1 MIIYFADR
9 KMHILGRASTNLPK
23 GVRITDDLKQKEVEV
38 GVKVFECDLSY
49 TSGNQ
54 KTIKEWAKAGNYI
67 LRKNGEETE
76 FYTAHRFRNDSKDR
90 NHQYLCRRCRT
101 GSVE

>member
-9 KMHILGRASTNLPK
+9 KMNILGRASTNLPK
-23 GVRITDDLKQKEVEV
+23 GIRITDDLKTEEVEV

-54 KTIKEWAKAGNYI
+54 KTIKNG
-67 LRKNGEETE
+67 RKPGIIFFARMEKKQN
-76 FYTAHRFRNDSKDR
+76 FIRSSIQKMI
-90 NHQYLCRRCRT
+90 QRT
-101 GSVE
+101 VSSVFMQKM